1 MIPKPGILKWF
12 KFTQNH
18 IAKPQEFIEASNLYN
33 EVENELGF
41 KLHAY
46 PFVRGK
52 LVNEKSIRFQVNLC
66 AIFFSM
72 VFYTSCNRIVYCVQ
86 ATHCFIH
93 NQIKIEY
100 ICQFWGV
107 VLLGMLSYCVQGRV
121 DMVVGYEEG

>member
-33 EVENELGF
+33 EVENELWF

-52 LVNEKSIRFQVNLC
+52 LVNERKALDFKSIYVQSFFLWFLILV
-66 AIFFSM
+66 AIELF
-72 VFYTSCNRIVYCVQ
+72 IVCKKHTVYP
-86 ATHCFIH
+86 
-93 NQIKIEY
+93 
-100 ICQFWGV
+100 
-107 VLLGMLSYCVQGRV
+107 
-121 DMVVGYEEG
+121 

>member
-1 MIPKPGILKWF
+1 M
-12 KFTQNH
+12 
-18 IAKPQEFIEASNLYN
+18 YN
-33 EVENELGF
+33 EVENELEF

-52 LVNEKSIRFQVNLC
+52 LVNERKALDFKSIYVQSFFLWFLILV
-66 AIFFSM
+66 AIELF
-72 VFYTSCNRIVYCVQ
+72 IVCKQHY
-86 ATHCFIH
+86 CFIH

-107 VLLGMLSYCVQGRV
+107 VFLGMLSYCVQGRV